1 MTAGGEPQ
9 EMPTIT
15 RTWLAFAAIGAGLI
29 HVALVIGS
37 PPALGV
43 VLCLVGVAEFG
54 WGVVTFARETVA
66 VPRVAF
72 AVALAPILGW
82 GLLLAVAA
90 LVREPALAASL
101 PFMPLAVSSL
111 FCLFIA
117 GTLAAHSRREAP
129 TEGGP
134 RVPGVA
140 RYLLALVVGGLVVAG
155 MTTPALAAT
164 AAGAAAQPHGE
175 HSDAP
180 AGAGEPFELILPGHE
195 H

>member
-1 MTAGGEPQ
+1 M
-9 EMPTIT
+9 IT

-43 VLCLVGVAEFG
+43 TLAVLGIAEFG
-54 WGVVTFARETVA
+54 WGVATFARDAVL
-66 VPRVAF
+66 VPRIAL
-72 AVALAPILGW
+72 AVALAPVLLW
-82 GLLLAVAA
+82 GLLLAISA
-90 LVREPALAASL
+90 LVREPRIAASL
-101 PFMPLAVSSL
+101 PFMPLAMASVFS
-111 FCLFIA
+111 LFIA
-117 GTLAAHSRREAP
+117 GTLAVDSRRAQTEAR
-129 TEGGP
+129 P

-140 RYLLALVVGGLVVAG
+140 RYLLGLVVGGLVVAG

-164 AAGAAAQPHGE
+164 AAGAVAQPHGE

-180 AGAGEPFELILPGHE
+180 AGEDGPYQLLLPGHD